1 MVVLG
6 LCCCPDFSLFAA
18 SRGYSLSAVHRL
30 LIAVA
35 SLLSALGHDLLST
48 GNALPAFPRLANFS
62 HFEVRAWALTVPLLF
77 PTLALSHHTFI
88 STCCEHLEV
97 QCLVPGGEQVPSWC
111 LLILW
116 GQYWSCK
123 GMVSCMVGRN
133 HGLFR
138 ANSQYKLT
146 ERLLCS
152 RHCTGEV
159 VSPLQSHHISKS
171 VFVEFQSQERLHGN
185 KIP

>member
-1 MVVLG
+1 MQYTG
-6 LCCCPDFSLFAA
+6 FSLQW
-18 SRGYSLSAVHRL
+18 L
-30 LIAVA
+30 
-35 SLLSALGHDLLST
+35 LLSLHLAMPFSLPGMLFLPFLAWLTFPTSKSEPGLSQS
-48 GNALPAFPRLANFS
+48 LA
-62 HFEVRAWALTVPLLF
+62 LF

-138 ANSQYKLT
+138 ASSQYKLT

-171 VFVEFQSQERLHGN
+171 VFFVEFQSQERLHGN

>member
-1 MVVLG
+1 M
-6 LCCCPDFSLFAA
+6 PFSLPGMLFLPFLAWLTFPT
-18 SRGYSLSAVHRL
+18 SKSEPGLSQSLA
-30 LIAVA
+30 
-35 SLLSALGHDLLST
+35 
-48 GNALPAFPRLANFS
+48 
-62 HFEVRAWALTVPLLF
+62 LF

-138 ANSQYKLT
+138 ASSQYKLT

>member
-1 MVVLG
+1 MQYTG
-6 LCCCPDFSLFAA
+6 FSLQGLLF
-18 SRGYSLSAVHRL
+18 SLHLAMPF
-30 LIAVA
+30 
-35 SLLSALGHDLLST
+35 SLPGMLFLPFLTWLTFPTSMSEPGLSQSL
-48 GNALPAFPRLANFS
+48 
-62 HFEVRAWALTVPLLF
+62 VLF

-97 QCLVPGGEQVPSWC
+97 QCLVPGEEQVPSWC

-152 RHCTGEV
+152 RRCSGEV

-171 VFVEFQSQERLHGN
+171 VFVELQSQERLHGN

>member
-1 MVVLG
+1 M
-6 LCCCPDFSLFAA
+6 PFSLPGMLFLPFLAWLTFPT
-18 SRGYSLSAVHRL
+18 SKSEPGLSQSLA
-30 LIAVA
+30 
-35 SLLSALGHDLLST
+35 
-48 GNALPAFPRLANFS
+48 
-62 HFEVRAWALTVPLLF
+62 LF

-123 GMVSCMVGRN
+123 GMVSCMVGQN

-138 ANSQYKLT
+138 ASSQYKLT